1 MEETEKKFKKVSLF
15 NSTEETKEGDI
26 FKNESFKNESFKD
39 SSDVGTINE
48 ALVKDIKHKTML
60 SQKIE
65 SEKSKEK
72 QEKNIS
78 PTSSS
83 VDNIVIGEI
92 GEKIGIKKNTKAFLH
107 IKNVKNS
114 FSNLAGSNI
123 NIFTLN
129 KLICF
134 LLILSMLVGSYFV
147 FSKNQHN
154 AFIPDSILYTLQ
166 DKNVVGY
173 QNVFDLK
180 SQYYMNMDEISTIKD
195 KDDFINFSKKFVSN
209 VFSINAITKNTLD
222 KTKVQRKVD
231 IIEDNIKISKTT
243 GKVIV
248 DIPYIVTINEK
259 TLFQDGGINEKREML
274 ARITYLIVK
283 KDGNISIYIDSVSN
297 DPVKH

>member
-1 MEETEKKFKKVSLF
+1 
-15 NSTEETKEGDI
+15 
-26 FKNESFKNESFKD
+26 
-39 SSDVGTINE
+39 
-48 ALVKDIKHKTML
+48 
-60 SQKIE
+60 
-65 SEKSKEK
+65 
-72 QEKNIS
+72 
-78 PTSSS
+78 
-83 VDNIVIGEI
+83 
-92 GEKIGIKKNTKAFLH
+92 
-107 IKNVKNS
+107 
-114 FSNLAGSNI
+114 
-123 NIFTLN
+123 
-129 KLICF
+129 
-134 LLILSMLVGSYFV
+134 MLVGSYFV

-180 SQYYMNMDEISTIKD
+180 SQYYMNVDEISTIKD